1 MVDQRKLHVLVHPN
15 EHCAKEVLLGDA
27 SFSSS
32 PGKCNDAPYGL
43 PIGRCDVTGNVPLAT
58 DAFPALPA
66 CWIFDCMMPAVPVK
80 GITMGTKIKHA
91 RKATIRVDRVMMQ
104 KDLFV
109 EIYTS
114 LGELGTWKLFEKA
127 KV

>member
-1 MVDQRKLHVLVHPN
+1 
-15 EHCAKEVLLGDA
+15 
-27 SFSSS
+27 
-32 PGKCNDAPYGL
+32 
-43 PIGRCDVTGNVPLAT
+43 
-58 DAFPALPA
+58 
-66 CWIFDCMMPAVPVK
+66 
-80 GITMGTKIKHA
+80 MGTKIKHA